1 MTTKLKAGTAT
12 SGAVLD
18 ADTTGILELQTGST
32 PTTAIIVDA
41 NQNVG
46 VGTASPQSRF
56 HVASS
61 SAESVLG
68 RLQSTGSTASYMG
81 FGGSGA
87 TNLYD
92 VACGAAGTN
101 IFAIR
106 TSDTERMRIGSN
118 GAVAIGTTDTTTG
131 APKISVSGGTNTYNL
146 IVATD
151 TDTTYSTSNRYAV
164 FYNSTNGLA
173 GSIQHTAV
181 TTVAYST
188 SSDERLKENIV
199 AAPTAL
205 EKVVNLPVRS
215 YDWKNDNTHVEYG
228 FVAQE
233 LAKVYGEPVGA
244 GGDDVNENPWNIEYG
259 RLTPILVKA
268 IQEQQTMIEELKTKV
283 AALEAK

>member
-1 MTTKLKAGTAT
+1 MSTKLKAGTST
-12 SGAVLD
+12 SGAVID

-32 PTTAIIVDA
+32 PTTAITVDA

-106 TSDTERMRIGSN
+106 TSDTERMRINSSGD
-118 GAVAIGTTDTTTG
+118 VLIGQASASAPPTSSADIFFGGMYINPSRRTTG
-131 APKISVSGGTNTYNL
+131 SGANTFWDSSSG
-146 IVATD
+146 AFF
-151 TDTTYSTSNRYAV
+151 R
-164 FYNSTNGLA
+164 
-173 GSIQHTAV
+173 
-181 TTVAYST
+181 ST
-188 SSDERLKENIV
+188 SSLKYKTDVIDATYGLSEVLKLRPVTYKGKAEADTGKLFGGFIAEEVDALGLKEF
-199 AAPTAL
+199 
-205 EKVVNLPVRS
+205 
-215 YDWKNDNTHVEYG
+215 VEYDSEG
-228 FVAQE
+228 SPDS
-233 LAKVYGEPVGA
+233 LAYANMVSL
-244 GGDDVNENPWNIEYG
+244 
-259 RLTPILVKA
+259 LTKA
-268 IQEQQTMIEELKTKV
+268 IQEQQVMIEELKTKV